1 MDIKEVL
8 FYDLEELF
16 GEGIE
21 LTERTTEYGNICD
34 IPSALHSFYK
44 KYSFAKMPFGSIFTV
59 EEARKMSYQQPFMD
73 EEWFCFGQDNYGFV
87 FWLCKEVDGRTF
99 FNAWDHDMSDDID
112 EGMEITLEEFLQ
124 DIINDFEEN
133 MKNIA
138 NCILMYQYSFNGYE
152 VNYNISIMDLCK
164 ILEYEKQ
171 NIAELV
177 KIKKAFNMT
186 ESISELQE
194 IKRNL
199 PYEISDDFSYMKA
212 LKILK
217 DLNLNKVK
225 IDIFHID

>member
-1 MDIKEVL
+1 MDIKESL
-8 FYDLEELF
+8 FDNLEELF
-16 GEGIE
+16 GERLE
-21 LTERTTEYGNICD
+21 LIERTTEYGNLSD

-59 EEARKMSYQQPFMD
+59 EEIRKMSYQQPFMD

-124 DIINDFEEN
+124 EIINDFEEN
-133 MKNIA
+133 ET
-138 NCILMYQYSFNGYE
+138 C
-152 VNYNISIMDLCK
+152 SIEIKSCEEDAL
-164 ILEYEKQ
+164 
-171 NIAELV
+171 AELV
-177 KIKKAFNMT
+177 KIKKAFKMT
-186 ESISELQE
+186 ASMSKLQE
-194 IKRNL
+194 IKNNL

-217 DLNLNKVK
+217 DLKLNKVK
-225 IDIFHID
+225 IDLFHID

>member
-21 LTERTTEYGNICD
+21 LTERTTEYGNISE

-133 MKNIA
+133 ET
-138 NCILMYQYSFNGYE
+138 C
-152 VNYNISIMDLCK
+152 SIEIKSCEEDAL
-164 ILEYEKQ
+164 
-171 NIAELV
+171 AELV

>member
-99 FNAWDHDMSDDID
+99 FNAWDHDMSVRRHIV
-112 EGMEITLEEFLQ
+112 GGANRTLFSVDLPPRWCRTGTCRRLQ
-124 DIINDFEEN
+124 
-133 MKNIA
+133 
-138 NCILMYQYSFNGYE
+138 
-152 VNYNISIMDLCK
+152 
-164 ILEYEKQ
+164 
-171 NIAELV
+171 
-177 KIKKAFNMT
+177 
-186 ESISELQE
+186 SE
-194 IKRNL
+194 
-199 PYEISDDFSYMKA
+199 
-212 LKILK
+212 
-217 DLNLNKVK
+217 
-225 IDIFHID
+225 

>member
-1 MDIKEVL
+1 MDIKEV
-8 FYDLEELF
+8 FFDNLEELF
-16 GEGIE
+16 GERFE
-21 LTERTTEYGNICD
+21 LIERTTEYGNISD

-44 KYSFAKMPFGSIFTV
+44 KYLFAKMPFGSIFTV

-133 MKNIA
+133 ET
-138 NCILMYQYSFNGYE
+138 C
-152 VNYNISIMDLCK
+152 SIEIKSCEEDAL
-164 ILEYEKQ
+164 
-171 NIAELV
+171 AELV

-186 ESISELQE
+186 ASMSELQE
-194 IKRNL
+194 IKHNL
-199 PYEISDDFSYMKA
+199 PFEISDDFSYMKA
-212 LKILK
+212 LKIVK

>member
-1 MDIKEVL
+1 MDIKESL
-8 FYDLEELF
+8 FDNLEELF
-16 GEGIE
+16 GERLE
-21 LTERTTEYGNICD
+21 LIERTTEYGNLSD

-59 EEARKMSYQQPFMD
+59 EETRKMSYQQPFMD

-124 DIINDFEEN
+124 EIINDFEEN
-133 MKNIA
+133 ET
-138 NCILMYQYSFNGYE
+138 C
-152 VNYNISIMDLCK
+152 SIEIKSCEEDAL
-164 ILEYEKQ
+164 
-171 NIAELV
+171 AELV
-177 KIKKAFNMT
+177 KIKKDFKMT
-186 ESISELQE
+186 ASMSKLQE
-194 IKRNL
+194 IKNNL

-217 DLNLNKVK
+217 DLKLNKVK
-225 IDIFHID
+225 IDLFHID

>member
-133 MKNIA
+133 ET
-138 NCILMYQYSFNGYE
+138 C
-152 VNYNISIMDLCK
+152 SIEIKSCEEDAL
-164 ILEYEKQ
+164 
-171 NIAELV
+171 AELV

-194 IKRNL
+194 IKPNL

>member
-8 FYDLEELF
+8 FDNLEELF

-21 LTERTTEYGNICD
+21 LTERTTKYGNISD

-87 FWLCKEVDGRTF
+87 FLLCKEVDERTY

-112 EGMEITLEEFLQ
+112 EGIEITLEEFLQ

-133 MKNIA
+133 ET
-138 NCILMYQYSFNGYE
+138 C
-152 VNYNISIMDLCK
+152 SIEIKSCEEDAL
-164 ILEYEKQ
+164 
-171 NIAELV
+171 AELV

-186 ESISELQE
+186 ESMSELQE

-212 LKILK
+212 LKILR
-217 DLNLNKVK
+217 DLDLNKVK

>member
-1 MDIKEVL
+1 MDIKESL
-8 FYDLEELF
+8 FDNLEELF
-16 GEGIE
+16 GERLE
-21 LTERTTEYGNICD
+21 LIERTTEYGNLSD

-59 EEARKMSYQQPFMD
+59 EETRKMSYQQPFMD

-124 DIINDFEEN
+124 EIINDFEEN
-133 MKNIA
+133 ET
-138 NCILMYQYSFNGYE
+138 C
-152 VNYNISIMDLCK
+152 SIEIKSCGEDAL
-164 ILEYEKQ
+164 
-171 NIAELV
+171 AELV
-177 KIKKAFNMT
+177 KIKKAFKMT
-186 ESISELQE
+186 ASMSKLQE
-194 IKRNL
+194 IKNNL

-217 DLNLNKVK
+217 DLKLNKVK
-225 IDIFHID
+225 IDLFHID

>member
-133 MKNIA
+133 ET
-138 NCILMYQYSFNGYE
+138 C
-152 VNYNISIMDLCK
+152 SIEIKSCEEDAL
-164 ILEYEKQ
+164 
-171 NIAELV
+171 AELV

-217 DLNLNKVK
+217 DLKLNKVK

>member
-133 MKNIA
+133 ET
-138 NCILMYQYSFNGYE
+138 C
-152 VNYNISIMDLCK
+152 SIEIKSCEEDAL
-164 ILEYEKQ
+164 
-171 NIAELV
+171 AELV

>member
-87 FWLCKEVDGRTF
+87 FWLCKEVDGRIF

-133 MKNIA
+133 ET
-138 NCILMYQYSFNGYE
+138 C
-152 VNYNISIMDLCK
+152 SIEIKSCEEDAL
-164 ILEYEKQ
+164 
-171 NIAELV
+171 AELV

-194 IKRNL
+194 IKCNL

>member
-21 LTERTTEYGNICD
+21 LTERTTEYGNFCD

-133 MKNIA
+133 ET
-138 NCILMYQYSFNGYE
+138 C
-152 VNYNISIMDLCK
+152 SIEIKSCEEDAL
-164 ILEYEKQ
+164 
-171 NIAELV
+171 AELV

>member
-99 FNAWDHDMSDDID
+99 FNDWDHDMSDDID

-133 MKNIA
+133 ET
-138 NCILMYQYSFNGYE
+138 C
-152 VNYNISIMDLCK
+152 SIEIKSCEEDAL
-164 ILEYEKQ
+164 
-171 NIAELV
+171 AELV